1 MLAKAS
7 HPVGDD
13 AATFVPP
20 DLKLKREGGRL
31 RDPDHQD
38 PLTRGHPCAD
48 LNRPPK
54 LQDVN
59 VLLILLLFLG
69 GRPSGNSFF
78 VNGHD
83 LDFRRNYSLP
93 SARHTV
99 VDDPTEG
106 KLEHD
111 IAGLET

>member
-1 MLAKAS
+1 MGSWPATDGAAFRAS
-7 HPVGDD
+7 RHQGLHRP
-13 AATFVPP
+13 
-20 DLKLKREGGRL
+20 

-38 PLTRGHPCAD
+38 PLTRGHPLCAD

-54 LQDVN
+54 LQDVD
-59 VLLILLLFLG
+59 VFLFLLFFVA

-78 VNGHD
+78 VDGHD
-83 LDFRRNYSLP
+83 LDAKRNYSLP

-99 VDDPTEG
+99 VDDTTEG

-111 IAGLET
+111 